1 MMCKRKYK
9 ILLVDDD
16 PHMLEMN
23 EYLLKSEGYQV
34 TTAMCGDSAIE
45 AMEKDAFDVV
55 VTDLFMG
62 KANGFAVLKRAKELD
77 PNIIV
82 MIITGSFD
90 VRNAIEAI
98 RLDADDYLLKSFTED
113 DLVERVAHCLKRRA
127 LKKKQ
132 LNSAA

>member
-16 PHMLEMN
+16 PHMLKLN
-23 EYLLKSEGYQV
+23 NDLLESEGYKV
-34 TTAMCGDSAIE
+34 TTAMCGNSAIE

-98 RLDADDYLLKSFTED
+98 RLDADDYLLKSFRED
-113 DLVERVAHCLKRRA
+113 DMVQRVAHWLERRA
-127 LKKKQ
+127 LKQK
-132 LNSAA
+132 NMHSAA